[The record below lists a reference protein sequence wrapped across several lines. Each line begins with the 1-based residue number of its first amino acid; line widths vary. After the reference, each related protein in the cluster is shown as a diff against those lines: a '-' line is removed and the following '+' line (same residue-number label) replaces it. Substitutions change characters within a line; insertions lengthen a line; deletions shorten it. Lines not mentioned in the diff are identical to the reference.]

1 MYRYVAVLGL
11 LVIALMAPPAAHAAV
26 VINEVAWMGSSSN
39 ANAEWIELHNTD
51 TSSVTL
57 AGWKLVSSSGSP
69 SITLTG
75 IIEAGGYYLLE
86 RTSDDSV
93 PGVTADQA
101 PYSGALSNSGVTL
114 TLTNASGEEQD
125 SVVGGT
131 DWKNIGGD
139 NTSKKTAQRMSTGW
153 ITGTGTPR
161 ALNEEGTTPADG
173 TGTVIDDPSVSVGG
187 TPIVITHSATT
198 ALPNLRIEAGASRII
213 TAGAS
218 VPFRA
223 VVYDTA
229 GAQHSG
235 AKVSWSF
242 GDGASETGSS
252 VTHTF
257 ALAGTYLVTVH
268 ATSGGA
274 EVTTALLVRAED
286 STIRIVGVD
295 KRGVTLENA
304 GTVIADLSEWKLKDE
319 AVQFVFPE
327 FTALMPNMPVTFTPG
342 VTGIASS
349 SMNVALL
356 YPDGS
361 IATALAATTS
371 EQVASTKEVSIVKDV
386 PTISYVQP
394 IPALAGIQEVGKQ
407 KEFPDKP
414 TEPIYEEATSAPSAT
429 ATTGALGASVG
440 SVMPLL
446 KSPWTASFFGLV
458 VAASAVLVI
467 L

>member
-1 MYRYVAVLGL
+1 MYRYVAILGL
-11 LVIALMAPPAAHAAV
+11 LVVALMAPAAANAAV
-26 VINEVAWMGSSSN
+26 VINEVAWMGNSSN

-75 IIEAGGYYLLE
+75 IIESGGYYLLE
-86 RTSDDSV
+86 RTGDDSV
-93 PGVTADQA
+93 SGVTADQI
-101 PYSGALSNSGVTL
+101 YSGALSNSGVTL
-114 TLTNASGEEQD
+114 TLTNSAGQEQD

-131 DWKNIGGD
+131 DWQNIGGD

-153 ITGTGTPR
+153 ITGIGTPR
-161 ALNEEGTTPADG
+161 AQNEEGATSTDG
-173 TGTVIDDPSVSVGG
+173 TGTVIGDPTVSISG
-187 TPIVITHSATT
+187 TPILITHSATA
-198 ALPNLRIEAGASRII
+198 ALPSLRIEAGASRIV

-242 GDGASETGSS
+242 GDGGSETGSA
-252 VTHTF
+252 VMHTF
-257 ALAGTYLVTVH
+257 MLTGTYLVMVH

-274 EVTTALLVRAED
+274 EVTTALLVRAVD
-286 STIRIVGVD
+286 STIRIVGTSE
-295 KRGVTLENA
+295 KGVTLENT
-304 GTVIADLSEWKLKDE
+304 GTIIADVSGWKLKDE
-319 AVQFVFPE
+319 STQFVFPE
-327 FTALMPNMPVTFTPG
+327 FTALMPGMPVTFTPA
-342 VTGIASS
+342 VTSIASS

-361 IATALAATTS
+361 VATVLEATTS
-371 EQVASTKEVSIVKDV
+371 AQVASTKEVSIVKDV
-386 PTISYVQP
+386 PAISYMQP

-407 KEFPDKP
+407 AEFPDKP

-446 KSPWTASFFGLV
+446 KSPWTATFFGLV

>member
-1 MYRYVAVLGL
+1 MYRYVAVLGT
-11 LVIALMAPPAAHAAV
+11 LVVALMAPAAAHAAV
-26 VINEVAWMGSSSN
+26 VINEVAWMGNSSN
-39 ANAEWIELHNTD
+39 ANAEWIELYNTD
-51 TSSVTL
+51 STSVTL
-57 AGWKLVSSSGSP
+57 TEWKLFSSSGSP
-69 SITLTG
+69 SIILTG
-75 IIEAGGYYLLE
+75 IIEGGGYYLLE
-86 RTSDDSV
+86 RTSDESV
-93 PGVTADQA
+93 PSIAADQI
-101 PYSGALSNSGVTL
+101 YSGALSNSGITL

-161 ALNEEGTTPADG
+161 ALNEEGAATTDG
-173 TGTVIDDPSVSVGG
+173 TGTVIGDPTVSVGG
-187 TPIVITHSATT
+187 TPIVVTHSATV
-198 ALPNLRIEAGASRII
+198 ALPNLRIEAGASRIV

-242 GDGASETGSS
+242 GDGGSETGSA
-252 VTHTF
+252 VVHTF
-257 ALAGTYLVTVH
+257 MLAGTYLVTVH

-286 STIRIVGVD
+286 SMIRIVGISE
-295 KRGVTLENA
+295 KGVTLENT
-304 GTVIADLSEWKLKDE
+304 GTVIADVSEWKLKGE
-319 AVQFVFPE
+319 STQFVFPE
-327 FTALMPNMPVTFTPG
+327 FTALMPGMPVTFIPA

-361 IATALAATTS
+361 VAALLEATTS

-386 PTISYVQP
+386 PAISYVQP
-394 IPALAGIQEVGKQ
+394 IQAPTGIQEVGKQ
-407 KEFPDKP
+407 KEFPDKR

-440 SVMPLL
+440 SIVPLL